1 MTGLG
6 LVTPLG
12 VGVSRVWKKLLDG
25 ESGIRRIE
33 STDKLDYSSL
43 PCQVHTTDCG
53 NTMWSWYLYFVEACM
68 VILFAIQ

>member
-25 ESGIRRIE
+25 ESGIRKLE
-33 STDKLDYSSL
+33 STDELDYSGL
-43 PCQVHTTDCG
+43 PCQVHITVHASRLMFDDK
-53 NTMWSWYLYFVEACM
+53 
-68 VILFAIQ
+68 I